1 MDRLKYPAPRRDDA
15 CVETLHGAAV
25 ADRYRWMEDPDSD
38 ETKKFVE
45 EENAISQPYI
55 NACPDREAINEQ
67 LTKLWNYPKYG
78 VPHKQGDRYFFSKN
92 SGLQN
97 QR

>member
-1 MDRLKYPAPRRDDA
+1 MPDP
-15 CVETLHGAAV
+15 
-25 ADRYRWMEDPDSD
+25 YRWMEDPDSE
-38 ETKKFVE
+38 ETKAFVDA
-45 EENAISQPYI
+45 ENALSRPFIRDCAVREDI
-55 NACPDREAINEQ
+55 NRE
-67 LTKLWNYPKYG
+67 LTRLWNYPKYG

>member
-1 MDRLKYPAPRRDDA
+1 MFQICDP
-15 CVETLHGAAV
+15 
-25 ADRYRWMEDPDSD
+25 YRWMEDPDAE

-45 EENAISQPYI
+45 AQNAISRPYI
-55 NACPDREAINEQ
+55 FGCTERETINEQ

-78 VPHKQGDRYFFSKN
+78 VPHKQGNRYFFSKN